1 MLRRTFLAA
10 LLVCAAAC
18 GPSATEPA
26 QVGAAGAAHDGGTPP
41 GDTTTIQNDTTRR
54 GGGTIG
60 SGT

>member
-1 MLRRTFLAA
+1 MLRTIILSA

-18 GPSATEPA
+18 GPATTEPVRA
-26 QVGAAGAAHDGGTPP
+26 NAAGAAHDGSPLDTVPIQV
-41 GDTTTIQNDTTRR
+41 DTTQR

>member
-1 MLRRTFLAA
+1 MLRTTILSA

-18 GPSATEPA
+18 GPSTTEPA
-26 QVGAAGAAHDGGTPP
+26 RANAAGAALDGSPP
-41 GDTTTIQNDTTRR
+41 RDTVTIQVDTTQR